1 MDIFEICSQCER
13 ELFEV
18 FSRIDEI
25 AFKNTKKVMKAFSD
39 HRVSDSHFAASSGYG
54 YDDSGRD
61 VCDSVF
67 AQIFGAEAG
76 FARHNIVSG
85 THALTIGLFGLLR
98 TGDTLFSVTGK
109 PYDTLDGVIG
119 ITPCDGSL
127 AEFGVIYKQAKGFL
141 DLEEIEKELKNDKS
155 IKVVYIQRSRGYDQR
170 RTLSVAEIGEV
181 CKLVHGISDAF
192 VFVDNCYGE
201 LCEELEPTDVG
212 ADIAVGSLIKNMG
225 AGIAES
231 GGYIVGTKKAVEKCA
246 NRLTTPGIGLEA
258 GASLGQTKS
267 ILKGAFFAPHVV
279 AQALKSA
286 ALCSAMLTKL
296 GYEVSPAPFEP
307 RYDIIQTL
315 TLRSAEKLCRFCE
328 GIQAGSPVDSHVTP
342 VPYAMP
348 GYSDEVIMAAGAF
361 TQGSSIE
368 LSADGPLRE
377 PYTAFIQGGL
387 TYESAKIAFCYAIER
402 MISLGN

>member
-1 MDIFEICSQCER
+1 MDIFELCSQCEK
-13 ELFEV
+13 ELREV
-18 FSRIDEI
+18 FEKIDKLSFE
-25 AFKNTKKVMKAFSD
+25 NTKKVMKAFAD
-39 HRVSDSHFAASSGYG
+39 HRVSDAHFAGSSGYG
-54 YDDSGRD
+54 YGDYGRD
-61 VCDSVF
+61 VCDSIY
-67 AQIFGAEAG
+67 AQVFGAEAG

-98 TGDTLFSVTGK
+98 TGDTLYSVTGK

-141 DLEEIEKELKNDKS
+141 DLNEIEEELKRDAT
-155 IKVVYIQRSRGYDQR
+155 IKVVYIQRSRGYEQR
-170 RTLSVAEIGEV
+170 RTLSVSEIKAV
-181 CKLVHGISDAF
+181 CDVVHRTSNAY

-201 LCEELEPTDVG
+201 LCEELEPTAVG

-231 GGYIVGTKKAVEKCA
+231 GGYIVGTKEAVEKCA

-267 ILKGAFFAPHVV
+267 ILKGLFFAPHVV
-279 AQALKSA
+279 AQALKGA
-286 ALCSAMLTKL
+286 ALCSAILTKL
-296 GYEVSPAPFEP
+296 GFEVSPAPFED

-328 GIQAGSPVDSHVTP
+328 GIQAASPVDSHVKP
-342 VPYAMP
+342 EPYAMP

-387 TYESAKIAFCYAIER
+387 TYESAKLAFCFAIER
-402 MISLGN
+402 MMKDE

>member
-1 MDIFEICSQCER
+1 MDIFELCSQCEW
-13 ELFEV
+13 ELREV
-18 FSRIDEI
+18 FEKIDRLS
-25 AFKNTKKVMKAFSD
+25 FSNTKKVMKAFSD
-39 HRVSDSHFAASSGYG
+39 HRVSDSHFAGSSGYG
-54 YDDSGRD
+54 YGDYGRD
-61 VCDSVF
+61 VCDSIY
-67 AQIFGAEAG
+67 AQVFGAEAG

-98 TGDTLFSVTGK
+98 TGDTLYSVTGK
-109 PYDTLDGVIG
+109 PYDTLDGVIR

-141 DLEEIEKELKNDKS
+141 DLAEIEEELKRDPT
-155 IKVVYIQRSRGYDQR
+155 IKVVYIQRSRGYEQR
-170 RTLSVAEIGEV
+170 RTLSVSEIKEV
-181 CKLVHGISDAF
+181 CDVVHRVSNAY

-201 LCEELEPTDVG
+201 LCEELEPTAVG

-231 GGYIVGTKKAVEKCA
+231 GGYIVGTKEAVEKCA

-267 ILKGAFFAPHVV
+267 ILKGLFFAPHVV
-279 AQALKSA
+279 AQALKGA

-296 GYEVSPAPFEP
+296 GFEVSPAPFEE

-315 TLRSAEKLCRFCE
+315 TLRSADKLCRFCE
-328 GIQAGSPVDSHVTP
+328 GIQAASPVDSHVKP
-342 VPYAMP
+342 EPYAMP

-387 TYESAKIAFCYAIER
+387 TYESAKLAFCFAIER
-402 MISLGN
+402 MMKDE

>member
-1 MDIFEICSQCER
+1 MDIFELCSQCEW
-13 ELFEV
+13 ELREV
-18 FSRIDEI
+18 FEKIDRLS
-25 AFKNTKKVMKAFSD
+25 FSNTKKVMKAFSD
-39 HRVSDSHFAASSGYG
+39 HRVSDSHFAGSSGYG
-54 YDDSGRD
+54 YGDYGRD
-61 VCDSVF
+61 VCDSIY
-67 AQIFGAEAG
+67 AQVFGAEAG

-98 TGDTLFSVTGK
+98 TGDTLYSVTGK

-141 DLEEIEKELKNDKS
+141 DLAEIEEELKRDPT
-155 IKVVYIQRSRGYDQR
+155 IKVVYIQRSRGYEQR
-170 RTLSVAEIGEV
+170 RTLSVSEIKEV
-181 CKLVHGISDAF
+181 CDVVHRVSNAY

-201 LCEELEPTDVG
+201 LCEELEPTAVG

-231 GGYIVGTKKAVEKCA
+231 GGYIVGTKEAVEKCA

-267 ILKGAFFAPHVV
+267 ILKGLFFAPHVV
-279 AQALKSA
+279 AQALKGA

-296 GYEVSPAPFEP
+296 GFEVSPAPFEE

-315 TLRSAEKLCRFCE
+315 TLRSADKLCRFCE
-328 GIQAGSPVDSHVTP
+328 GIQAASPVDSHVKP
-342 VPYAMP
+342 EPYAMP

-387 TYESAKIAFCYAIER
+387 TYESAKLAFCFAIER
-402 MISLGN
+402 MMKDE

>member
-1 MDIFEICSQCER
+1 MDTFELCEICEA
-13 ELFEV
+13 ELREV
-18 FSRIDEI
+18 FERIDRL
-25 AFKNTKKVMKAFSD
+25 AFANTKKVMKAFSD
-39 HRVSDSHFAASSGYG
+39 HRVSDAHFAASSGYG
-54 YDDSGRD
+54 YGDIGRD
-61 VCDSVF
+61 VCDSIF
-67 AQIFGAEAG
+67 AQVFGAEAG

-98 TGDTLFSVTGK
+98 TGDTLYSVTGK

-141 DLEEIEKELKNDKS
+141 DLSEIEEELKRDKS
-155 IKVVYIQRSRGYDQR
+155 IKVVYIQRSRGYEQR
-170 RTLSVAEIGEV
+170 RTLSVSEIKEV
-181 CKLVHGISDAF
+181 CDLVHRVSNAY

-201 LCEELEPTDVG
+201 LCEELEPTAVG
-212 ADIAVGSLIKNMG
+212 ADLAVGSLIKNMG

-231 GGYIVGTKKAVEKCA
+231 GGYIVGTKEAVEKCA

-258 GASLGQTKS
+258 GASLGQTKL
-267 ILKGAFFAPHVV
+267 ILKGLFFAPHVV
-279 AQALKSA
+279 AQALKGA
-286 ALCSAMLTKL
+286 VLCSAMLTKL
-296 GYEVSPAPFEP
+296 GYEVSPAPFEE

-315 TLRSAEKLCRFCE
+315 TLRDADKLCRFCE
-328 GIQAGSPVDSHVTP
+328 GIQAASPVDSHVRP
-342 VPYAMP
+342 EPYAMP

-387 TYESAKIAFCYAIER
+387 TYESAKLAFCLAIER
-402 MISLGN
+402 MGEHK

>member
-1 MDIFEICSQCER
+1 MDIFELCSQCEG
-13 ELFEV
+13 ELREV
-18 FSRIDEI
+18 FEKIDRLS
-25 AFKNTKKVMKAFSD
+25 FSNTKKVMKAFSD
-39 HRVSDSHFAASSGYG
+39 HRVSDSHFAGSSGYG
-54 YDDSGRD
+54 YGDYGRD
-61 VCDSVF
+61 VCDSIY
-67 AQIFGAEAG
+67 AQVFGAEAG

-98 TGDTLFSVTGK
+98 TGDTLYSVTGK

-141 DLEEIEKELKNDKS
+141 DLAEIEEELKRDPT
-155 IKVVYIQRSRGYDQR
+155 IKVVYIQRSRGYEQR
-170 RTLSVAEIGEV
+170 RTLSVSEIKEV
-181 CKLVHGISDAF
+181 CDVVHRVSNAY

-201 LCEELEPTDVG
+201 LCEELEPTAVG

-231 GGYIVGTKKAVEKCA
+231 GGYIVGTKEAVEKCA

-267 ILKGAFFAPHVV
+267 ILKGLFFAPHVV
-279 AQALKSA
+279 AQALKGA

-296 GYEVSPAPFEP
+296 GFEVSPAPFED

-328 GIQAGSPVDSHVTP
+328 GIQAASPVDSHVKP
-342 VPYAMP
+342 EPYAMP

-387 TYESAKIAFCYAIER
+387 TYESAKLAFCFAIER
-402 MISLGN
+402 MMKDE